1 MKRFQPK
8 LLFVFTTFFTSM
20 AMVLIGIFVY
30 LHKSYPDLSYL
41 QEFSWMPFAISV
53 VPSIM
58 RAIGILPVQHS
69 LLSEV
74 FPTEIRLILNYICVS
89 YHCLEQVYKLK
100 TFSFLRTWLWYT
112 TLIMFYKQHC
122 KKVISLSFSKFHS
135 LNLTISCLY

>member
-30 LHKSYPDLSYL
+30 LQKYYPDLPYL
-41 QEFSWMPFAISV
+41 QEFSWMPLAISV

-74 FPTEIRLILNYICVS
+74 FPTEIRLILNYIGVS
-89 YHCLEQVYKLK
+89 YHCLEQVYKLE
-100 TFSFLRTWLWYT
+100 TFSFIHLA
-112 TLIMFYKQHC
+112 I
-122 KKVISLSFSKFHS
+122 FHFCQ
-135 LNLTISCLY
+135 NGTFEPVHEIQNFF